1 MTHEKH
7 NGRTIC
13 CTTHPGQIMPLTA
26 IIFPVLVLF
35 IFVMVEIAD
44 RWLTVAMLENALQS
58 ATRSATVQQL
68 DYSRLAEGKAFLAA
82 SADCVNVTKAAAVG
96 GPCEA
101 VITTADS
108 YLRINLQGVR
118 RLAGANSAT
127 AITAAAHS
135 VLWTVRPQGG
145 GCSYSSGQ
153 TVPDEATP
161 LICAEM
167 RPTVEGFVLRGP
179 YQPLIIAADRLDV
192 GR

>member
-7 NGRTIC
+7 NSRAIYC
-13 CTTHPGQIMPLTA
+13 PTHPGQIMPLTA
-26 IIFPVLVLF
+26 IIFPLLVLF
-35 IFVMVEIAD
+35 IFAMVEIAD

-68 DYSRLAEGKAFLAA
+68 DYSGLAEGKVLLVAA
-82 SADCVNVTKAAAVG
+82 ADCVNVTIATAVG

-118 RLAGANSAT
+118 RLAGTSSAT
-127 AITAAAHS
+127 AIAAAARS

-153 TVPDEATP
+153 TVAHEAKP

-167 RPTVEGFVLRGP
+167 RPLVEGFVLRGL

-192 GR
+192 GQ